1 MRRVLG
7 LADLLVIAAAAI
19 GPGFA
24 LATTMGPMVGAGGY
38 AAPLAL
44 LIVTGIM
51 ACVAIGYA
59 RMGAL
64 HPNAGSS
71 YTWIRLAF
79 GPTLGA
85 YGAWVLVV
93 ANVFA
98 IVVTAIPAGTYT
110 LDLIAP
116 RYADSPSATAGVAA
130 LWTIAAGV
138 LLARGLKPTALVTMI
153 LVIAEFAV
161 LAAVAVAA
169 LLAHAVPPAATT
181 ASAGG
186 VTGFVG
192 AIVIGIW
199 MIDGWEVSASTAE
212 EATDVAVAPGLGGL
226 GGLALTAGIL
236 VLCMTAFLR
245 IGTPATFAAH
255 STDVMAYVGTL
266 LGGGP
271 WRTIIAVTVLVSLA
285 ASLQTTLVYL
295 SRSIFAM
302 GRDGFVPG
310 VFGRARRPHRRNRRP
325 HGPGG
330 RVLPRER
337 PDAQREARL
346 RPRPQWNIGVPR
358 HPLFA
363 QRGGKCP
370 HVLDGTRSPL
380 ANGGRVTGVCLG
392 RLSGYFGCSGRRE
405 RPSDTVVYRRECR
418 PWSPAC
424 HLARPGHHSLQ
435 TGVFLGESVERKRS
449 RPYQRRLAET
459 RRRAR

>member
-44 LIVTGIM
+44 LVVTAIM

-71 YTWIRLAF
+71 YTWIRFAF

-130 LWTIAAGV
+130 LWTIAAGA

-181 ASAGG
+181 ASAVG

-245 IGTPATFAAH
+245 IGTPASFAAH

-310 VFGRARRPHRRNRRP
+310 VFGRLDAR
-325 HGPGG
+325 
-330 RVLPRER
+330 
-337 PDAQREARL
+337 
-346 RPRPQWNIGVPR
+346 GVPIVAIVA
-358 HPLFA
+358 LTGLGVAF
-363 QRGGKCP
+363 C
-370 HVLDGTRSPL
+370 L
-380 ANGGRVTGVCLG
+380 AGALMPSVKHAFDLV
-392 RLSGYFGCSGRRE
+392 LSGAS
-405 RPSDTVVYRRECR
+405 
-418 PWSPAC
+418 
-424 HLARPGHHSLQ
+424 
-435 TGVFLGESVERKRS
+435 VFLGILFLLSAAASVRMFWTERGARWLTGVGLPGFASAVLAGILVVAVAESDPRTQWFIAASAALGLPLAIWRGRVITRFKRVFF
-449 RPYQRRLAET
+449 
-459 RRRAR
+459 